1 MPRMSTADRTAMT
14 IGSDQTGMQVY
25 DTDTKSIWIYDG
37 TQWARGG
44 RGGTTLVGTSLI
56 GANAGPG
63 GTGTSEGTTLNIN
76 NNFLGAQSGW
86 SNTTGFSNNFMGT
99 RAGASNTSG
108 KYNNFLGFES
118 GLYNTTG
125 DSNNFMGM
133 RAGASNTSGRYNNFL
148 GFESGLYNTLG
159 SYNIAIGSYS
169 GRYVSGGTSLNQE
182 SNTSLF
188 LGRETKS
195 GASSSTNEI
204 VIGDSA
210 EGLGSNTVRMGNT
223 SISGAY
229 IQVAW
234 NITSDK
240 KWKQNISSLPYG
252 LNLIKALRPVEYTR
266 KNAPQKGKEM
276 GFIAQ
281 EVETALDQVGFKDY
295 GFLEKHNNGYNLRYN
310 DFIALSVKAIQ
321 EQQVQIDKLQAEND
335 ALKTKAE
342 QDEKL
347 LHQLLKRVEAL
358 ER

>member
-108 KYNNFLGFES
+108 K
-118 GLYNTTG
+118 
-125 DSNNFMGM
+125 
-133 RAGASNTSGRYNNFL
+133 YNNFL

-266 KNAPQKGKEM
+266 KNAPEKGKEM

-281 EVETALDQVGFKDY
+281 EVANAAL
-295 GFLEKHNNGYNLRYN
+295 LSGYNFSGIDLPNGQAGHYGLRYAE
-310 DFIALSVKAIQ
+310 FTIPLVKAVQ
-321 EQQVQIDKLQAEND
+321 ELSAENEV
-335 ALKTKAE
+335 LK
-342 QDEKL
+342 
-347 LHQLLKRVEAL
+347 KRVEQL
-358 ER
+358 EQLQNEVSAIKKKLSIDN

>member
-1 MPRMSTADRTAMT
+1 VVSTTQGFIMPRMSTADRTAMT

-86 SNTTGFSNNFMGT
+86 S
-99 RAGASNTSG
+99 
-108 KYNNFLGFES
+108 
-118 GLYNTTG
+118 NTTG